1 MKKHAF
7 SIAFAIGA
15 LAAVWVAA
23 AVASSHVLVLV
34 MTAVIAGVYGFGA
47 LELRQYRA
55 NTTALN
61 QAMAEVPAQM
71 AQLDDW
77 LARVPAHLQNAVRQ
91 RVEGERSALP
101 GPALTPYLVG
111 LLVMLGMLGTFLG
124 MVVTLNGAVFALE
137 GASSVQGMRAAFS
150 EPVKG
155 LGLAFGTSVA
165 GVATSAMLGL
175 MSSLARRERALA
187 AQTLDGLIGTG
198 LRTFSLA
205 HQRKETF
212 VALQQQTQ
220 LLPQVVQQLHGLMA
234 QMERHS
240 QQLGER
246 LLANQ
251 DSFHREV
258 KTVYTDLAQSVDQ
271 TLRGSLSQSVQVV
284 SDSIRPVVQSTMTEM
299 AQQAQTLHERAV
311 QNSHEHLETLNQK
324 FSQQAQTVAQN
335 WSAALNR
342 HDQASNELL
351 GATQKTLQD
360 FGQTFERQAQDL
372 LASVRSA
379 QLEQQT
385 SQASADQ
392 ARLQAWATSL
402 QEMATTLQS
411 GWQDNGRQTLAQQQQ
426 ICDTLTHTAQAIS
439 TQVQTQASQ
448 TLADIERMRQGLA
461 STDAQRLAAW
471 QEGLQALSA
480 SLQAQWQTAGEK
492 NLAQQQQVCDSL
504 GQTAAQIRSDA
515 QAHASQTLGEVARLM
530 ASNEALVQTRL
541 AAEAESATQHQ
552 RRAEELASLLRTE
565 LAALREQEALRAD
578 AAVARLAELQTAVT
592 QHLSTLGTALEAP
605 ITRLI
610 ETASEAPKA
619 AAEVIGQLRQEISV
633 SVARDNALLEE
644 RTRILSTLSTL
655 LDAINHA
662 STEQRSVIDALVTS
676 SKASLQEAS
685 DGFAAHVS
693 TESAKLGD
701 LAAQVTASAV
711 DVASLG
717 ETFAFAV
724 RSFNETNDKLMA
736 SLHSIESALAQSMTR
751 SDEQLAYYV
760 AQAREIIDLSIG
772 SQKDVLEALQQHQAQ
787 HTREAA

>member
-7 SIAFAIGA
+7 SIAFVIGA

-23 AVASSHVLVLV
+23 TVASSHLLVLV
-34 MTAVIAGVYGFGA
+34 MTAVIAGVYLVGA

-55 NTTALN
+55 TTAALSL
-61 QAMAEVPAQM
+61 ALSDVPTPM
-71 AQLDDW
+71 AQLGEW
-77 LARVPAHLQNAVRQ
+77 LERVPASLQNAVRQ
-91 RVEGERSALP
+91 RIEGERTALP

-187 AQTLDGLIGTG
+187 AQVLDGLIGSS
-198 LRTFSLA
+198 LRAFSLA

-212 VALQQQTQ
+212 IALQAQTQ
-220 LLPQVVQQLHGLMA
+220 VLPQVVQQLQGLMA

-258 KTVYTDLAQSVDQ
+258 KTVYSDLAQSVDQ
-271 TLRGSLSQSVQVV
+271 TLRGSLAQSVQVA
-284 SDSIRPVVQSTMTEM
+284 SDSIRPVVQSTMSEM
-299 AQQAQTLHERAV
+299 AQQAQTMHERMV
-311 QNSHEHLETLNQK
+311 QSTREQLDTLNQQ
-324 FSQQAQTVAQN
+324 FGSQASAVAQT
-335 WSAALNR
+335 WSAALAQ
-342 HDQASNELL
+342 HEQASTSLL
-351 GATQKTLQD
+351 GGLEQTLQR
-360 FGQTFERQAQDL
+360 FGQTFETRAQDLVSTVRQAQ
-372 LASVRSA
+372 A
-379 QLEQQT
+379 EQQAKQ
-385 SQASADQ
+385 SSADQ
-392 ARLQAWATSL
+392 DRLQAWTTSL
-402 QEMATTLQS
+402 QDMAQTLQN
-411 GWQDNGRQTLAQQQQ
+411 GWHSAGSQTLAQQQQ
-426 ICDTLTHTAQAIS
+426 ICDTLTQTAQAIS

-448 TLADIERMRQGLA
+448 TLADIERMQQGLA
-461 STDAQRLAAW
+461 QSDGQRLAAW
-471 QEGLQALSA
+471 QAVLEALSA
-480 SLQAQWQTAGEK
+480 SLQSQWQSASEQT
-492 NLAQQQQVCDSL
+492 LAQQQEVCDSL
-504 GQTAAQIRSDA
+504 SQAATQIRSDA
-515 QAHASQTLGEVARLM
+515 QAHASQTLGEISRLM
-530 ASNEALVQTRL
+530 ASNEELVRTRIALE
-541 AAEAESATQHQ
+541 AEAATQHN
-552 RRAEELASLLRTE
+552 RRAEELASLLRAE
-565 LAALREQEALRAD
+565 LGTLREQEAQRGD

-592 QHLSTLGTALEAP
+592 QHLSTLGTALENP

-644 RTRILSTLSTL
+644 RTRILGTLSTL

-662 STEQRSVIDALVTS
+662 SSEQRGVIDALVTS

-685 DGFAAHVS
+685 EGFQAHVAAE
-693 TESAKLGD
+693 TGKLGD
-701 LAAQVTASAV
+701 IAAQVTASAV

-717 ETFAFAV
+717 ETFGFAV
-724 RSFNETNDKLMA
+724 RAFNETNEKLMA
-736 SLHSIESALAQSMTR
+736 NLQRIEAAIGQSMAR

-772 SQKDVLEALQQHQAQ
+772 SQKDVLEALQQRQAQ
-787 HTREAA
+787 QTKEAA

>member
-7 SIAFAIGA
+7 HLAFALGLLA
-15 LAAVWVAA
+15 LLWVAA
-23 AVASSHVLVLV
+23 SVARTHLLVLV
-34 MTAVIAGVYGFGA
+34 MTAAIALVYLLGL
-47 LELRQYRA
+47 LELQRFRR
-55 NTTALN
+55 TTAQLK
-61 QAMAEVPAQM
+61 QALDAVPAE
-71 AQLDDW
+71 LSDLHGW
-77 LARVPAHLQNAVRQ
+77 LQQVPAALREAVRL

-101 GPALTPYLVG
+101 GPAFTPYYVG

-187 AQTLDGLIGTG
+187 AQTLDGLIGAG

-311 QNSHEHLETLNQK
+311 QNSHEHLETLNQQ

-402 QEMATTLQS
+402 QEMATTL
-411 GWQDNGRQTLAQQQQ
+411 
-426 ICDTLTHTAQAIS
+426 C
-439 TQVQTQASQ
+439 
-448 TLADIERMRQGLA
+448 
-461 STDAQRLAAW
+461 
-471 QEGLQALSA
+471 
-480 SLQAQWQTAGEK
+480 
-492 NLAQQQQVCDSL
+492 
-504 GQTAAQIRSDA
+504 
-515 QAHASQTLGEVARLM
+515 
-530 ASNEALVQTRL
+530 
-541 AAEAESATQHQ
+541 
-552 RRAEELASLLRTE
+552 
-565 LAALREQEALRAD
+565 
-578 AAVARLAELQTAVT
+578 
-592 QHLSTLGTALEAP
+592 
-605 ITRLI
+605 
-610 ETASEAPKA
+610 
-619 AAEVIGQLRQEISV
+619 
-633 SVARDNALLEE
+633 
-644 RTRILSTLSTL
+644 
-655 LDAINHA
+655 
-662 STEQRSVIDALVTS
+662 
-676 SKASLQEAS
+676 
-685 DGFAAHVS
+685 
-693 TESAKLGD
+693 
-701 LAAQVTASAV
+701 
-711 DVASLG
+711 
-717 ETFAFAV
+717 
-724 RSFNETNDKLMA
+724 
-736 SLHSIESALAQSMTR
+736 
-751 SDEQLAYYV
+751 
-760 AQAREIIDLSIG
+760 
-772 SQKDVLEALQQHQAQ
+772 
-787 HTREAA
+787 

>member
-61 QAMAEVPAQM
+61 QAMAEVPPQM
-71 AQLDDW
+71 AQLDEW
-77 LARVPAHLQNAVRQ
+77 LARVPASLQNAVRQ

-101 GPALTPYLVG
+101 GPAFTPYLVG

-187 AQTLDGLIGTG
+187 AQTLDGLIGAG

-311 QNSHEHLETLNQK
+311 QNSHEHLEALNQQ
-324 FSQQAQTVAQN
+324 FSQQAQTVAQT
-335 WSAALNR
+335 WSTALSR

-372 LASVRSA
+372 LASVHSA

-392 ARLQAWATSL
+392 A
-402 QEMATTLQS
+402 
-411 GWQDNGRQTLAQQQQ
+411 
-426 ICDTLTHTAQAIS
+426 
-439 TQVQTQASQ
+439 
-448 TLADIERMRQGLA
+448 
-461 STDAQRLAAW
+461 RLAAW

-565 LAALREQEALRAD
+565 LATLREQEALRAD

>member
-61 QAMAEVPAQM
+61 QAMAEVPPQM
-71 AQLDDW
+71 AQLDEW
-77 LARVPAHLQNAVRQ
+77 LARVPASLQNAVRQ

-311 QNSHEHLETLNQK
+311 QNSHEHLEALNQQ
-324 FSQQAQTVAQN
+324 FSQQAQTVAQT
-335 WSAALNR
+335 WSTALSR

-372 LASVRSA
+372 LASVHSA

-392 ARLQAWATSL
+392 A
-402 QEMATTLQS
+402 
-411 GWQDNGRQTLAQQQQ
+411 
-426 ICDTLTHTAQAIS
+426 
-439 TQVQTQASQ
+439 
-448 TLADIERMRQGLA
+448 
-461 STDAQRLAAW
+461 RLAAW